1 MSSRTSEG
9 IKYWVMGDG
18 PEAVFCHPSL
28 GLGRFL
34 FHRLMPP
41 LSRRYT
47 VVTWD
52 PRGIGDN
59 AGYVPRLTD
68 WVNDV
73 VSMIDEVGKP
83 AHLIGVSLGTW
94 VMPRV
99 ALARPETVQKLV
111 MIGATPGFAGGE
123 EQVAARRQEIEQIGM
138 AAFAR
143 QYAEGTLAPAADEDM
158 RQKLADS
165 LAECRPDAYLASM
178 REIYLVDNRTIWPN
192 VRQPTLFLVG
202 SRDSR
207 TPPAAAEALAE
218 LLPQGLA
225 QVRVIPQA
233 GHLALLDY
241 PDRVY
246 HLIEEFLSRGTL
258 SD

>member
-34 FHRLMPP
+34 FHRLIPP
-41 LSRRYT
+41 LSRHYT

-68 WVNDV
+68 WVKDV
-73 VSMIDEVGKP
+73 VSMMDEVGKP

-99 ALARPETVQKLV
+99 ALARPEAVQKLV

-123 EQVAARRQEIEQIGM
+123 EQVAARRQEIEQMGM

-143 QYAEGTLAPAADEDM
+143 QYAEGTLARRLM
-158 RQKLADS
+158 RICGKS
-165 LAECRPDAYLASM
+165 LPIRWPNA
-178 REIYLVDNRTIWPN
+178 NRTLIWRRCGRFTWWTTGPSG
-192 VRQPTLFLVG
+192 PTSI
-202 SRDSR
+202 SRRFFWSAVEILEPR
-207 TPPAAAEALAE
+207 RPPPKPWRSFCRRAW
-218 LLPQGLA
+218 PRYG
-225 QVRVIPQA
+225 
-233 GHLALLDY
+233 
-241 PDRVY
+241 
-246 HLIEEFLSRGTL
+246 
-258 SD
+258 